1 MLCWHPV
8 WDAGYLSL
16 KPCDRSDVVD
26 TWPVKDAS
34 GRQWWFL
41 GPDGGAGQADINGKP
56 VNIRVRRRHLCCH
69 ATSMTVQRGAGAQP
83 QCRSGRTQQQQQRQ
97 PASPAPAVHPTLRGT
112 RLPPPVCPLT
122 LGDSAWILCMPCSLT
137 AAPRSAMPPARPTSP
152 PMPAVAPPGPPWL
165 GCPARIPSG
174 PLTPCLAAAS
184 TAGTS
189 A

>member
-1 MLCWHPV
+1 MLYWHPV

-41 GPDGGAGQADINGKP
+41 GPDGGAAQADINGKP

-69 ATSMTVQRGAGAQP
+69 ANSITVQRGAGAQA

-97 PASPAPAVHPTLRGT
+97 PASPAPAVHPPLPGT
-112 RLPPPVCPLT
+112 HLPPPVCPLPWET
-122 LGDSAWILCMPCSLT
+122 LRGFSAC
-137 AAPRSAMPPARPTSP
+137 
-152 PMPAVAPPGPPWL
+152 PAVLRPHPGAQCHL
-165 GCPARIPSG
+165 QDLHHRQCR
-174 PLTPCLAAAS
+174 LRHRLAHPGWGAQP
-184 TAGTS
+184 GYQVDL
-189 A
+189 